1 MSFHTLAL
9 PSRDSVRGN
18 GHDSSVL
25 WEEGSPERAQVHTRA
40 LSYLAR

>member
-1 MSFHTLAL
+1 MSSHPVAS

-25 WEEGSPERAQVHTRA
+25 WEEGCPERAQVHTRA
-40 LSYLAR
+40 LPYLAR